1 MCQFFAPTT
10 LKITFETEG
19 TGAFTED
26 EAEQLVRRNVSG
38 EVVELVLPKKMV
50 IIANHQVRNP
60 LSASELMLIP
70 FLYAMKIYLDW
81 WYVWNLTYFMNMHQD
96 VLIVLKRSLKWV
108 PILGWVRIYPSSGHH
123 LLLTED
129 NL

>member
-19 TGAFTED
+19 IGAFTEK

-50 IIANHQVRNP
+50 IIANHQVRD
-60 LSASELMLIP
+60 P
-70 FLYAMKIYLDW
+70 FSVSKLVLKSILYAVKIYLDW

-108 PILGWVRIYPSSGHH
+108 PILGWVRIYSSSSHH
-123 LLLTED
+123 FTQY
-129 NL
+129 